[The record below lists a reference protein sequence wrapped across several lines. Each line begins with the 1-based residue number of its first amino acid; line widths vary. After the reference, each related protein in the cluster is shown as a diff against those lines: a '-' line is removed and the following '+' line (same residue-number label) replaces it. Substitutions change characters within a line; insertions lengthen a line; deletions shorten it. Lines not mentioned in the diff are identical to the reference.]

1 MQIQLSRDEAEAL
14 RDLLRQRVVELDTE
28 INRTDS
34 LTFKH
39 ELQQLDRSIER
50 VLGEV
55 SAALAT
61 EGTEVTVTEV
71 RR

>member
-1 MQIQLSRDEAEAL
+1 MQIQLSRAEAEAL

-39 ELQQLDRSIER
+39 DLQQLDRAIER

-55 SAALAT
+55 TTALAREEKT
-61 EGTEVTVTEV
+61 GPTEVTV
-71 RR
+71 